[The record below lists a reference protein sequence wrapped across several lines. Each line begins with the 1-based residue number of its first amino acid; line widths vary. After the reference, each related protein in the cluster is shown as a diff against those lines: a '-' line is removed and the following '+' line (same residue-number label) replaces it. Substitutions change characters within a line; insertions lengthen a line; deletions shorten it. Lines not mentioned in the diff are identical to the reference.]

1 MVHYTI
7 FLCARSHLKPQ
18 ISSRPGYP
26 EGFRVAAFWACIFV
40 ILQVSSQALVHT
52 LWRLLHRVALQARR
66 AVEGLCLQ
74 GLAGAQKDT
83 AFCAKRHSSNALFPC
98 QLCWRVCALALDAW
112 QHCPITKATVIPS
125 TQQGS
130 GCAALTSAQQ
140 GSGCAALTSAQQGWL
155 RSSRRPICLIRINV
169 SR

>member
-1 MVHYTI
+1 M
-7 FLCARSHLKPQ
+7 R
-18 ISSRPGYP
+18 G
-26 EGFRVAAFWACIFV
+26 
-40 ILQVSSQALVHT
+40 
-52 LWRLLHRVALQARR
+52 
-66 AVEGLCLQ
+66 AVE
-74 GLAGAQKDT
+74 AWSAQKDT
-83 AFCAKRHSSNALFPC
+83 ARTPFFRVNS
-98 QLCWRVCALALDAW
+98 CWRVCALALDAW

-125 TQQGS
+125 AQQGS